1 MENSLLAVSPIDGR
15 YAGKTEPLQQFF
27 SEFGLIRN
35 RVIVELRWL
44 QALAAHEEIEDF
56 TLSDEAQEKIESMIQ
71 GFTVEDAMRVKDIE
85 ATTNHDVKAVEYLL
99 KEKFEEDTELNSAS
113 NFLHFGCTSEDIN
126 NLSYA
131 LALKEACEHTLLPAI
146 KSVLSVISS
155 MAGLHAATPMLSRT
169 HGQTAS
175 PTTLGKEMANVA
187 ARLDRQIIT
196 CLLYTSPS
204 PRD

>member
-1 MENSLLAVSPIDGR
+1 MQNSLLAVSPIDGR

-146 KSVLSVISS
+146 KRVHTVISN

-175 PTTLGKEMANVA
+175 PLLW
-187 ARLDRQIIT
+187 ARKWRT
-196 CLLYTSPS
+196 
-204 PRD
+204 